1 MRSAARYLI
10 ALVAGLV
17 LSFIFTEA
25 IPFLALGEGAIET
38 DFGTAVILA
47 VAGLLP
53 ALAVGWIV
61 LRGGLPAILVALVA
75 GVATPTVYLLGLI
88 DRPQGRNSSG
98 QRFWSQ
104 RWPQRRWEPLKLPAC
119 AIAESE
125 TVALATRQ
133 AKASTVGASVEQDA
147 GHRLGF
153 SLQLYAVGDHGVL
166 ARPEV
171 QDPAELT
178 QRR

>member
-88 DRPQGRNSSG
+88 DRPQG
-98 QRFWSQ
+98 QQ
-104 RWPQRRWEPLKLPAC
+104 LLWPTFLVP
-119 AIAESE
+119 
-125 TVALATRQ
+125 TVA
-133 AKASTVGASVEQDA
+133 TVAAGALEVA
-147 GHRLGF
+147 GLRH
-153 SLQLYAVGDHGVL
+153 S
-166 ARPEV
+166 
-171 QDPAELT
+171 
-178 QRR
+178 